1 MAKRGSG
8 RTEPEMLL
16 AHGRK
21 QVVVGS
27 RERILALLG
36 ERAAA
41 GTLGKARV
49 YRLIPVEIRTR
60 IEIAGLDGAPPRRGP
75 GRPKG
80 SKNTK
85 RGPGRPKGAKNKK
98 RGPGRPKGSKNRR
111 KRGGA
116 R

>member
-8 RTEPEMLL
+8 GAEPELLL

-27 RERILALLG
+27 GERILALLG

-49 YRLIPVEIRTR
+49 YRLVPVEIRTR
-60 IEIAGLDGAPPRRGP
+60 VEIAPIDGAPPRRGP
-75 GRPKG
+75 GRPKV
-80 SKNTK
+80 S
-85 RGPGRPKGAKNKK
+85 KNKK
-98 RGPGRPKGSKNRR
+98 RGPGRPKGSKKTGRR
-111 KRGGA
+111 QD
-116 R
+116 

>member
-1 MAKRGSG
+1 MAKRG
-8 RTEPEMLL
+8 RVRAEPDLLL

-27 RERILALLG
+27 RERILALLQ
-36 ERAAA
+36 ERAVA

-49 YRLIPVEIRTR
+49 YRLVPVEIRTR
-60 IEIAGLDGAPPRRGP
+60 VEVAGFDGVPPRRGP

-85 RGPGRPKGAKNKK
+85 RGPGRPNV
-98 RGPGRPKGSKNRR
+98 SKNRR
-111 KRGGA
+111 KHGGA
-116 R
+116 M